1 MKFPLRSLYV
11 VVDEII
17 LYDLLNKIDDNEC
30 TKQRSMDFEKTY
42 TSDNE
47 MYEYESETTKRSTST
62 FFMLSDIEILQVYS
76 DKIL

>member
-17 LYDLLNKIDDNEC
+17 LHDLLNKIDDNQY
-30 TKQRSMDFEKTY
+30 TKQTSIDFEKTY

-47 MYEYESETTKRSTST
+47 IYEYESESTKRSLST
-62 FFMLSDIEILQVYS
+62 FFVLSDIEILQVYS